1 MKIDY
6 ASIFAQVKLETH
18 YFSYLYMTL
27 TFRNWPFVFVYIP
40 QKLWKYRWKFLLAYL
55 YYSHMN
61 ISCCN
66 WIYKTAFILIYII
79 NIVRSFAYNVEFIY
93 NKNRLLTQIMFGLSW
108 CKMLILNIKDEKE
121 KQLFLKA
128 PLLLVEFSSNWNAIG
143 VLSWWT
149 RDLSFTQK
157 LTSFL

>member
-79 NIVRSFAYNVEFIY
+79 NIYNPTPCVLLLIMLT
-93 NKNRLLTQIMFGLSW
+93 NKFFNRVFTLLFSQTYLISVSSNNALLAA
-108 CKMLILNIKDEKE
+108 ML
-121 KQLFLKA
+121 KQLFLQH
-128 PLLLVEFSSNWNAIG
+128 SSMKRNQH
-143 VLSWWT
+143 LM
-149 RDLSFTQK
+149 FY
-157 LTSFL
+157 

>member
-1 MKIDY
+1 MVHRKLIHYSYSTIQKVIATWKALKSKFCISTSIIWIWSIIQNCIIIVLTYKVVWIHINLLIMKIDY

-79 NIVRSFAYNVEFIY
+79 NIYNRAFFC
-93 NKNRLLTQIMFGLSW
+93 L
-108 CKMLILNIKDEKE
+108 
-121 KQLFLKA
+121 
-128 PLLLVEFSSNWNAIG
+128 
-143 VLSWWT
+143 
-149 RDLSFTQK
+149 
-157 LTSFL
+157 

>member
-61 ISCCN
+61 ISYCN

-79 NIVRSFAYNVEFIY
+79 NIVRFSAYNVEFIY
-93 NKNRLLTQIMFGLSW
+93 NKNRLLTQIMFNLSW
-108 CKMLILNIKDEKE
+108 CRMLILNIKDEK
-121 KQLFLKA
+121 KYFWRLLFFWLNFDVSEM
-128 PLLLVEFSSNWNAIG
+128 L
-143 VLSWWT
+143 
-149 RDLSFTQK
+149 
-157 LTSFL
+157 